1 MDTDPSAGWN
11 DVAEEFVAVRS
22 RIGADTVRD
31 WSRSLGRGA
40 SILDIGCGSG
50 FPVTATLVEEGF
62 RVSAVDASP
71 KLLAAFRSRFPNIET
86 VCEPAETSSFF
97 GRTFDGAVAIG
108 LIFLLPAASQR
119 RLIEN
124 VAAALKPGAEFLFS
138 APREACAWE
147 DLLTGR
153 DSLSQGLEAY
163 TNILESAGLFLRGT
177 SLDEGGNHY
186 FHAVCSACSG
196 R

>member
-11 DVAEEFVAVRS
+11 DVADEFVAVRS

-50 FPVTATLVEEGF
+50 FPVTVTLVEEGF
-62 RVSAVDASP
+62 SVSAVDASP
-71 KLLAAFRSRFPNIET
+71 KLLAAFRNRFPYIEA

-108 LIFLLPAASQR
+108 LIFLLPAASQS

-124 VAAALKPGAEFLFS
+124 VAVALKPGAKFLFS
-138 APREACAWE
+138 APREACAWA

-153 DSLSQGLEAY
+153 NSVSLGLEAY
-163 TNILESAGLFLRGT
+163 TDILESAGFLLGGT

-186 FHAVCSACSG
+186 FNAVRSA
-196 R
+196 

>member
-11 DVAEEFVAVRS
+11 DVADKFVAVRS
-22 RIGADTVRD
+22 RIGADTVGD

-40 SILDIGCGSG
+40 SVLDIGCGSG
-50 FPVTATLVEEGF
+50 FPVTVTLVEDGF

-71 KLLAAFRSRFPNIET
+71 KLLAAFRSRFPEIEAA
-86 VCEPAETSSFF
+86 CEPAETSSFF

-108 LIFLLPAASQR
+108 LIFLLPAAHQR

-124 VAAALKPGAEFLFS
+124 VAAALKPGAQFLFS
-138 APREACAWE
+138 APREACAWA

-153 DSLSQGLEAY
+153 NSVSLGLEGY
-163 TNILESAGLFLRGT
+163 TDFLERAGFVLGGT

-186 FHAVCSACSG
+186 FHAVRHS
-196 R
+196 